1 MSEIVSQYT
10 IYTINPREPNFAADV
25 CILQLVEASQL
36 QATQGSY
43 SPAGERSNW
52 LAEDPLIK
60 EAIWSREFQILPNIL
75 GDKDRANVEHY
86 KASGIQAHLVVPIIY
101 QSELLAVLSLQWQQ
115 PSKLREDEVVLIH
128 LCAQQVA
135 LVLVCARDYKTPA

>member
-1 MSEIVSQYT
+1 MAFGK
-10 IYTINPREPNFAADV
+10 NFAADV
-25 CILQLVEASQL
+25 CILQLMETEQL

-43 SPAGERSNW
+43 SPASERSNW
-52 LAEDPLIK
+52 LAEDPLVK
-60 EAIWSREFQILPNIL
+60 EAIGSIEFQILPNIP
-75 GDKDRANVEHY
+75 GDKAHGNLEHY

-101 QSELLAVLSLQWQQ
+101 QSEMLAVLSLQWQQ

-135 LVLVCARDYKTPA
+135 LMLVCARDYKTPA